1 MTSRTDLFRKLSF
14 MSQFPLLEEC
24 FLRLL
29 VEVVLEVQLLETLK
43 SIYPTLDLIDSSPL
57 PWSRIE
63 LRALGKISEGEELT
77 VSYIDFLNISE
88 ERKKQLKRQYYFDC
102 TCEHCQKGLKD
113 DLFLGVKDD
122 PKVHAAPLLG
132 CF

>member
-1 MTSRTDLFRKLSF
+1 

-29 VEVVLEVQLLETLK
+29 VEVVFEVQLLETLK

-88 ERKKQLKRQYYFDC
+88 ERKKQLKRQARNEFSLQPPD
-102 TCEHCQKGLKD
+102 
-113 DLFLGVKDD
+113 GVQ
-122 PKVHAAPLLG
+122 P
-132 CF
+132 C